1 MKTEH
6 SENCTLIPY
15 TAVFCM
21 LLALLILLLIPLF
34 LLAGYAVPAADDFSF
49 SCETHAAFQRG
60 GGFFSMIAAAA
71 GKTAE
76 VYESWQGTFSAVF
89 LMAFQPSIWGFRFY
103 SLTTWIM
110 VVPLVGSIFLICFRV
125 FTGIFR
131 AGKSLSGVIASV
143 VAVACT
149 QFLPSPNQAFYW
161 YNGSVYYTLT
171 FAMMLWFFSTLI
183 AWLLKGGTW
192 RIALLSVLGLVIGGN
207 NYVTALL
214 TVILLTT
221 VLLGLLICRK
231 KSAKALLIPF
241 VFLLAAFAI
250 SAAAPGNA
258 VRQAAFADHP
268 GPVRAVLLSFC
279 YALHGVRKWSDL
291 RLLAC
296 LLVLFP
302 FLWNAASGTRGC
314 TFRLPGAVTLFSFC
328 LLASMFTP
336 HVYAIGFDGPG
347 RLQNIYYY
355 AFVLLLV
362 FNFFW
367 WCGWVRKKKPGNPD
381 NTPSGIRLFPF
392 LGFSCAALLTMACS
406 VAFFGGSLTSA
417 AALGELRSGEAQA
430 YYVQAL
436 ERQTVLENPDV
447 KDCVFS
453 PFRENPYLLFFGDMT
468 DDPHSYENEDT
479 ATFYDKQ
486 SIVVKGEAA

>member
-1 MKTEH
+1 MKTKL
-6 SENCTLIPY
+6 SENRTMIPY
-15 TAVFCM
+15 TVVFCM

-49 SCETHAAFQRG
+49 SCETHAAFLRG
-60 GGFFSMIAAAA
+60 EGFFSMIAAAA

-89 LMAFQPSIWGFRFY
+89 LMAFQPSVWGFRFY
-103 SLTTWIM
+103 GLTTWIM

-125 FTGIFR
+125 FTGIFG

-143 VAVACT
+143 AAVACT

-171 FAMMLWFFSTLI
+171 FAVMLWFFGTLI
-183 AWLLKGGTW
+183 AWLLKRGTW
-192 RIALLSVLGLVIGGN
+192 RIALLSALGLVIGGN

-214 TVILLTT
+214 TLIILSA
-221 VLLGLLICRK
+221 VLFGLLICRK

-241 VFLLAAFAI
+241 VFLLAAFAV

-268 GPVRAVLLSFC
+268 GPVRAVLLSFL
-279 YALHGVRKWSDL
+279 YALRGIQRWSDL
-291 RLLAC
+291 RLFAC
-296 LLVLFP
+296 LLALFP
-302 FLWNAASGTRGC
+302 FFWNAASGTRGC
-314 TFRLPGAVTLFSFC
+314 AFRLPVVVTLFSFC

-355 AFVLLLV
+355 AFVLLLI
-362 FNFFW
+362 FNLFW
-367 WCGWVRKKKPGNPD
+367 WCGWVRKKIIGNTD
-381 NTPSGIRLFPF
+381 SMPSGIRILPF
-392 LGFSCAALLTMACS
+392 LGFSFAALMMMACS
-406 VAFFGGSLTSA
+406 VAFFGGSLASA
-417 AALGELRSGEAQA
+417 AALGEIRSGEAQA
-430 YYVQAL
+430 YYAQAL
-436 ERQTVLENPDV
+436 ERQAVLEDPAV

-479 ATFYDKQ
+479 ATFYNKH
-486 SIVVKGEAA
+486 SIIVEETP